1 METLRL
7 EDLPDELILK
17 VFSFLGTRDLICMG
31 QMSNRIRAI
40 SHDEQ
45 LWQKINLYHEPPKD
59 ILMGGEFMGM
69 KFSNSGSGIAASGPQ
84 FQPVMQRIEKIPA
97 RFLKIA
103 INNGCKYLSLCPRE
117 IDGKLELNQV
127 SSLIYLK
134 LHKPHSDSYV
144 NFINYEIVI
153 AMEELLAS
161 CVSLQKLSMNYLALS
176 LDMVKIIS
184 NQIGKTLQVL
194 DLSGCRIAESY
205 PIKLE
210 PVQIILRNCINLKE
224 VNFDN
229 TIMSR
234 EAIQLLVENIT
245 PSIQILSLN
254 YVVSVNDENIRILVN
269 RCKELETLNLAHT
282 PITNQSLLSII
293 ETLKPSLE
301 QLDIAGT
308 RGINSTNLLE
318 LRAMRKL
325 QVLIGS
331 PPVPIKEQLQK
342 NLPDLVIHD
351 FGDNEVEHQKFL
363 EESISASNK
372 NGIWEIKAKPFS
384 N

>member
-1 METLRL
+1 MATLRL
-7 EDLPDELILK
+7 EDLPNELILE
-17 VFSFLGTRDLICMG
+17 VFSFLGSRDLICMG

-45 LWQKINLYHEPPKD
+45 LWQKINLYHEPSKD
-59 ILMGGEFMGM
+59 LLMGEFMGM

-84 FQPVMQRIEKIPA
+84 IPPALQRIEKIPA

-103 INNGCKYLSLCPRE
+103 INNGCKYLSLYPHE

-134 LHKPHSDSYV
+134 LHKPKVGCS
-144 NFINYEIVI
+144 INYEIVI
-153 AMEELLAS
+153 AMEELLMS

-176 LDMVKIIS
+176 LDIVKIIS

-194 DLSGCRIAESY
+194 DLNGCKIAESWE
-205 PIKLE
+205 IKLE
-210 PVQIILRNCINLKE
+210 PIQIILRNCINLKE

-229 TIMSR
+229 TILSK
-234 EAIQLLVENIT
+234 EAIQCLVENIT
-245 PSIQILSLN
+245 PSIQVLSLN
-254 YVVSVNDENIRILVN
+254 YVISVNDENIRILVN
-269 RCKELETLNLAHT
+269 RCKELKTLNLAHT
-282 PITNQSLLSII
+282 PITIQSLLAII

-308 RGINSTNLLE
+308 RGINSTNLFE
-318 LRAMRKL
+318 LRAMPKL
-325 QVLIGS
+325 QILIGS
-331 PPVPIKEQLQK
+331 PPLLVKEQLQY
-342 NLPDLVIHD
+342 NSPHLVIHD

-372 NGIWEIKAKPFS
+372 DGIWEIKVKPLKLFS
-384 N
+384 S